1 MQTSGLQVICAA
13 AGACSGNGTD
23 TCARSIGRREK
34 ASGEC
39 AEGLRD
45 RRGARKSSE
54 GTPRGARVRRARGEE
69 RSWGST
75 DAACAQH
82 SKCGWQQAAAAERDE
97 GDGGGG
103 EVGGAM
109 ERRRGREGG
118 REVKIAHPFVCN
130 GTCRSTHRHTHT
142 THMHTDTKTLL

>member
-1 MQTSGLQVICAA
+1 M
-13 AGACSGNGTD
+13 
-23 TCARSIGRREK
+23 R
-34 ASGEC
+34 ASGGC

-45 RRGARKSSE
+45 RGGAPKGSE
-54 GTPRGARVRRARGEE
+54 GTPRGVRVRRVRGEE

-103 EVGGAM
+103 GGEVGAAM
-109 ERRRGREGG
+109 ERRRGREGE
-118 REVKIAHPFVCN
+118 R
-130 GTCRSTHRHTHT
+130 
-142 THMHTDTKTLL
+142 

>member
-1 MQTSGLQVICAA
+1 MVNARRVFAT
-13 AGACSGNGTD
+13 AGVLG
-23 TCARSIGRREK
+23 K
-34 ASGEC
+34 A
-39 AEGLRD
+39 LRG
-45 RRGARKSSE
+45 RRGARE
-54 GTPRGARVRRARGEE
+54 FGVREE

-109 ERRRGREGG
+109 ERRRGREGE
-118 REVKIAHPFVCN
+118 R
-130 GTCRSTHRHTHT
+130 
-142 THMHTDTKTLL
+142 